1 MEENGLPQNEEP
13 LEPKKLQRVVTVDR
27 TKLFWGA
34 LLVTLS
40 VASGLMGSFVYIN
53 YFGPVKSSSKISN
66 ATINIKESSAIT
78 TTAEQAMPAVV
89 SITGVTESVNFFGQ
103 ASSSEIAGTGY
114 IVSKDGIIVTN
125 KHVAGNAATKYSVI
139 TNDGKTYSAVVKSLD
154 PLFDIAILKIEA
166 SNLPT
171 VELGSTADLV
181 AGQTAI
187 AIGNALGQYQNS
199 VTVGVIS
206 GMGRV
211 IEASDSTGTSTES
224 LDNVIQTDAAIN
236 SGNSGGPLLNIAG
249 QVIGMNTAVDSQGQG
264 IGFALPVELIKSALD
279 SYLTKGKIVRA
290 MLGVRYVSL
299 TKDTATQNNLP
310 VYEGAYIYSNNA
322 ASPAV
327 VAGSPAAKI
336 GLQPGDI
343 VTELGLDKITAQKS
357 LISLLSK
364 HSPSES
370 VKITWL
376 RDGKTKTATIQLSE
390 SQ

>member
-1 MEENGLPQNEEP
+1 MSDQNLPQGTAN
-13 LEPKKLQRVVTVDR
+13 LGFKKGSPVLTQ
-27 TKLFWGA
+27 GA
-34 LLVTLS
+34 RRWSLIPAFIALS
-40 VASGLMGSFVYIN
+40 VLGGMGGSYLYGTFLSGKPL
-53 YFGPVKSSSKISN
+53 SSKIST
-66 ATINIKESSAIT
+66 ATINIKESSTIV
-78 TTAEQAMPAVV
+78 TTAEKSMPAVV
-89 SITGVTESVNFFGQ
+89 SITGVTQSVNFFGQ
-103 ASSSEIAGTGY
+103 ASNSEIAGTGY

-139 TNDGKTYSAVVKSLD
+139 TNDGRSYPATVKSLD

-166 SNLPT
+166 TNLPT
-171 VELGSTADLV
+171 VELGSTEGLQ

-211 IEASDSTGTSTES
+211 IEASDSSGTSTES

-236 SGNSGGPLLNIAG
+236 SGNSGGPLLNIGG

-264 IGFALPVELIKSALD
+264 IGFALPVELIRTALD
-279 SYLTKGKIVRA
+279 SYLAKGKIVRA

-310 VYEGAYIYSNNA
+310 VSEGAYIYSNNA

-327 VAGSPAAKI
+327 VLGSPAAKA
-336 GLQPGDI
+336 GLQAGDI
-343 VTELGLDKITAQKS
+343 ITMLGDDKITAQNS

-364 HSPSES
+364 HSPSEN

-376 RDGKTKTATIQLSE
+376 RDGKTKSATVQLSE